1 MIGLIYTLG
10 MSCVILGE
18 ETKTKIIHAHGM
30 NEVKN
35 SSDEPEKTENAEK
48 EIG

>member
-1 MIGLIYTLG
+1 MIYISG

-30 NEVKN
+30 NDVKN
-35 SSDEPEKTENAEK
+35 SSDETEKTKNAEK
-48 EIG
+48 ETG